1 MSKLIASFVLAA
13 SLLAGIGA
21 ASAAPYGMSLK
32 ERAESNQITPHGI
45 FDAR

>member
-1 MSKLIASFVLAA
+1 MSKLIASLVLAT
-13 SLLAGIGA
+13 SLLASVGA
-21 ASAAPYGMSLK
+21 ATAAPYGMSLQ